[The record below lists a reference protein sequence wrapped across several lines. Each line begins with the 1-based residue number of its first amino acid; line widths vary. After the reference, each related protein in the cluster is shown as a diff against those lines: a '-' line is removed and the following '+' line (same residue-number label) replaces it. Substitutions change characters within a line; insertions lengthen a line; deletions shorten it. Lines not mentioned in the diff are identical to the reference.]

1 MNTVHIVP
9 FSPMAKSII
18 GAYKTFDAASGKLT
32 ATVNR
37 EFQAYIDAWAIA
49 NDKGEASCKAMQKEI
64 RECEAVLNIVASG
77 AMEKK
82 TFTEYA
88 QSAARALHFGIAF
101 EASLKNNDAYK
112 LPWSK
117 SNGAKSDPKV
127 SGKVSSTSREELD
140 KTISKALAQARILGL
155 TEFAATVLDVCLDSL
170 DGFKETVLAK

>member
-1 MNTVHIVP
+1 MTVNVIP
-9 FSPMAKSII
+9 FSSNAKSII
-18 GAYKTFDAASGKLT
+18 GAYKAFDNASGKLT

-37 EFQAYIDAWAIA
+37 EFQSYIDTWSIA

-64 RECEAVLNIVASG
+64 RECEAVLNIIASG

-88 QSAARALHFGIAF
+88 QSAARALHFGVPF

-117 SNGAKSDPKV
+117 SGSATSDPKV
-127 SGKVSSTSREELD
+127 SGKVSSTSREDLD
-140 KTISKALAQARILGL
+140 KTISKALAQMRILGL
-155 TEFAATVLDVCLDSL
+155 TELAADTLDLMLERL
-170 DGFKETVLAK
+170 DGFTESVLK

>member
-1 MNTVHIVP
+1 MKNVIVVP
-9 FSPMAKSII
+9 FSSNASKII
-18 GAYKTFDAASGKLT
+18 GAYKSFDVASGKLT

-37 EFQAYIDAWAIA
+37 EFQTYIDAWSMA

-64 RECEAVLNIVASG
+64 RDCEAVLNIAASG

-88 QSAARALHFGIAF
+88 QSAARALHFGVAF
-101 EASLKNNDAYK
+101 EASLKNNDSYK

-127 SGKVSSTSREELD
+127 SGTVQSTSREALD
-140 KTISKALAQARILGL
+140 KTLSKVLAQMRILGL
-155 TEFAATVLDVCLDSL
+155 IELAADTLDLMLDRL
-170 DGFKETVLAK
+170 DGFKETVLPK

>member
-1 MNTVHIVP
+1 MKTVHIVP
-9 FSPMAKSII
+9 FSSNASKII
-18 GAYKTFDAASGKLT
+18 GAYKAFDAASGKLT

-37 EFQAYIDAWAIA
+37 EFQSYIDSWSMA

-88 QSAARALHFGIAF
+88 QSAARALHFGVPF
-101 EASLKNNDAYK
+101 EASLKNNDSYK

-127 SGKVSSTSREELD
+127 SGSVKSTSRDELD
-140 KTISKALAQARILGL
+140 KTISKALAQMRILGL
-155 TEFAATVLDVCLDSL
+155 IDLAADTLDLMLERL
-170 DGFKETVLAK
+170 DGFKETVLK

>member
-9 FSPMAKSII
+9 FASNAAKII
-18 GAYKTFDAASGKLT
+18 GAYKSFDAASGKLT

-37 EFQAYIDAWAIA
+37 EVQAFIDAWSIA
-49 NDKGEASCKAMQKEI
+49 NDKGQASCEAMQKEI
-64 RECEAVLNIVASG
+64 RGCDAVTKIIASG

>member
-101 EASLKNNDAYK
+101 EASLKNNDSYK

-140 KTISKALAQARILGL
+140 KTISKALAQMRILGL
-155 TEFAATVLDVCLDSL
+155 IDLAADTLDLMLERL
-170 DGFKETVLAK
+170 DGFKETVLNK